1 MGLFGIFGGN
11 KQVAGLK
18 FKLPDGKLITPEEY
32 GVLSVAVAI
41 NSASNSFDFLF
52 NQNEHAN
59 KMFLAKLAIKD
70 RFITEVVM
78 SALVVGVYLHHMLW
92 TLRVIDDNI
101 FSKVAKGIDDG
112 YKNVTSND
120 GNTLSPQLR
129 KILFTQAS
137 SYVNTIKEDLRPN
150 TVMNDTP
157 SATILLKNIA
167 NALSNWLNNED
178 KIKLNEE
185 MEKSTTT
192 MLLKAYVN
200 DDIMAAT
207 LAIEGANRVDFV
219 FD

>member
-1 MGLFGIFGGN
+1 MGLFGMFGGN
-11 KQVAGLK
+11 KQVAGPK
-18 FKLPDGKLITPEEY
+18 FKLPDGKLITSEEY
-32 GVLSVAVAI
+32 GVLSVAAAV

-52 NQNEHAN
+52 NQNEHTN
-59 KMFLAKLAIKD
+59 KMLLAKLAIKD

-92 TLRVIDDNI
+92 TLRVIDDSI
-101 FSKVAKGIDDG
+101 FGKVAKGIDDG

-120 GNTLSPQLR
+120 GNALSPQLR
-129 KILFTQAS
+129 RILFTQAL

-150 TVMNDTP
+150 AVMNGAP

-167 NALSNWLNNED
+167 DVLSNWLSNED

-192 MLLKAYVN
+192 ILLISYIN
-200 DDIMAAT
+200 DDIVAAT
-207 LAIEGANRVDFV
+207 LAIEGVNRVDFV